1 MKVSARA
8 LALFATLSIS
18 GAALADCVAPEDPQ
32 IPQGTAATGADMLK
46 AKKAVEGFVS
56 EAEAY
61 MACGVAVALQ
71 ERMASK
77 LEKVVENFNS
87 ELRAYKAK
95 G

>member
-1 MKVSARA
+1 MKVTARS
-8 LALFATLSIS
+8 LVLCATLSLS
-18 GAALADCVAPEDPQ
+18 GTAFAECVAPADPQ
-32 IPQGTAATGADMLK
+32 IPQGDAASGADMLK
-46 AKKAVEGFVS
+46 AKKEVEGFVS

-61 MACGVAVALQ
+61 MKCGVALALQ

-77 LEKVVENFNS
+77 LEKVVDDFNQ

>member
-1 MKVSARA
+1 MTHTSRA
-8 LALFATLSIS
+8 FVLT
-18 GAALADCVAPEDPQ
+18 AALLLSGTTFAACDVPADPQ
-32 IPQGTAATGADMLK
+32 IPQGAAATGADMLK

-61 MACGVAVALQ
+61 MQCGVALAQQ

-77 LEKVVENFNS
+77 MEKVVESFNQ